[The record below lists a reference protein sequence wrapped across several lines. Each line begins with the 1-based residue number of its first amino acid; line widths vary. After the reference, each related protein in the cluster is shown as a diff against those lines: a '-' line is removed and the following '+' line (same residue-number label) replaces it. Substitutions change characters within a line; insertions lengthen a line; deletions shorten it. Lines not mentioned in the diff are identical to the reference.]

1 MKIVSACLAG
11 IPCRWDGKAKPCQ
24 QILQLVENQEAIP
37 LCPEELGGLTTP
49 REQAEIQQDG
59 SVKTINGNDVTEKYL
74 AGAQKVL
81 ELAKLMGCREV
92 IFKSKSPS
100 CGCGKIFDGT
110 FSETLIAGDGICTKL
125 LKDNHIKVI
134 TEENLQ

>member
-1 MKIVSACLAG
+1 MRIVSSCLAG
-11 IPCRWDGKAKPCQ
+11 IPCRWNGKAKPCQ
-24 QILQLVENQEAIP
+24 QIIQLVKNQEAIP
-37 LCPEELGGLTTP
+37 LCPEELWWLSTP
-49 REQAEIQQDG
+49 RQQAEIQPDG
-59 SVKTINGNDVTEKYL
+59 RVKTINGDDITEEYI

-81 ELAKLMGCREV
+81 ELAKLMWCREV

-110 FSETLIAGDGICTKL
+110 FSDTLVAGDGICTKL

-134 TEENLQ
+134 TEADL